1 LAERVS
7 QEAVTIEP
15 SNPART
21 STRTFARSLL
31 LPEVILP
38 VCLLVSLLCVMIFRK
53 PWVRPAPRP
62 VVVTYKSA
70 AELAKIKPAIDSY
83 PCFVVE
89 RTKSGSSLHAEIRQ
103 CVPSLPNQAEIEQ
116 YKIFLWSGYFTMLQ
130 TDMFISDSIPL
141 VLTRGYWQ
149 WYSGSEAFGA
159 GAGLAYDIHPFGDRF
174 PYTYMKL
181 ELPDGD
187 QIPYHRISQGT
198 SFLDD
203 VQEHTGTP
211 PTVFDKSRIWWNR
224 DHWDMSFPD
233 GTMYR
238 FPEAYYAKRSAQA
251 ALVGMRD
258 PAGNEVKF
266 VRDKSGN
273 LTRVTSPGGHWIKF
287 DYDTH
292 NRIPS
297 AEDDSGRGVAYS
309 YDEQGRLAEV
319 SRGQSTVWRY
329 SYDSSGM
336 TAIQDATRRTI
347 LTIHYKGGRIESLR
361 LADGRTYQFDYLF
374 NQRGDV
380 VETRVRD
387 PKGKF
392 TTFRF

>member
-1 LAERVS
+1 
-7 QEAVTIEP
+7 
-15 SNPART
+15 
-21 STRTFARSLL
+21 
-31 LPEVILP
+31 
-38 VCLLVSLLCVMIFRK
+38 
-53 PWVRPAPRP
+53 
-62 VVVTYKSA
+62 
-70 AELAKIKPAIDSY
+70 
-83 PCFVVE
+83 
-89 RTKSGSSLHAEIRQ
+89 
-103 CVPSLPNQAEIEQ
+103 
-116 YKIFLWSGYFTMLQ
+116 MLQ

-287 DYDTH
+287 DYDTQ